1 MWGFVLVMPSFLRCA
16 FLFCLFPN
24 ILSPGNFFAVGL
36 VDHRLCFRKNTVVAS
51 SPSAHTPSFRRPLQ
65 EIQKSFIA
73 VALTIAYFNL
83 PCQPVAA
90 ADVSPVQ
97 QGMTLFRNGDV
108 KGSIVAFDAATAKNP
123 KLTAFMWQRGLSLYY
138 AEEYQKGS
146 EQFRYDIAANPSD
159 AEEIIW
165 TFMCDSKLRGFDKAL
180 QNMPLL
186 PMADRRPIMRAA
198 YDMFQGKTDE
208 KVLSDLGDK
217 SGRQN
222 SGADYFYSRLY
233 LSLYREAKGD
243 SEASKEFM
251 KQAVTSY
258 YGLNS
263 NDYMT
268 SVAKVHLASR

>member
-1 MWGFVLVMPSFLRCA
+1 MPSFLQCA
-16 FLFCLFPN
+16 FFCLFL
-24 ILSPGNFFAVGL
+24 IIHTPGNLFAMGL
-36 VDHRLCFRKNTVVAS
+36 VNNRFCLRKSAVVAS
-51 SPSAHTPSFRRPLQ
+51 SPSDYTPSSRRPLQ

-73 VALTIAYFNL
+73 LALTIVYCNL
-83 PCQPVAA
+83 PYQPVAA
-90 ADVSPVQ
+90 ADFSPVQ

-123 KLTAFMWQRGLSLYY
+123 KLTALMWQRGLSLYY

-165 TFMCDSKLRGFDKAL
+165 TFMCDSKLLGFEKAL

-198 YDMFQGKTDE
+198 YGMFQGKADE
-208 KVLSDLGDK
+208 KVLADLGNK

-268 SVAKVHLASR
+268 AVARVHLASR